1 MTAYSPKNYS
11 RITTLLNIVS
21 QYGQQTVYS
30 YEQIDILETTLAL
43 LHAES
48 LEAESIRQQLDSAR
62 GLAAQTAS
70 AEVAALAR
78 LRAVIDE
85 LIPE

>member
-30 YEQIDILETTLAL
+30 YEQIDILETTLAS

-78 LRAVIDE
+78 LRTVIDE